1 MKQINRKTGFI
12 YAITSSDGLWKD
24 EEELTEQYMNS
35 VKLRAFLFWRLST
48 SIVHCRIEF
57 YIRFQR
63 FQKTSNKQTNKQAKK

>member
-1 MKQINRKTGFI
+1 MKRINRKTAFI

-48 SIVHCRIEF
+48 SIVESNSTFNSNGFRKH
-57 YIRFQR
+57 Q
-63 FQKTSNKQTNKQAKK
+63 TNKQTNKQAKK